1 MTLVKG
7 SALRHR
13 VPGVS
18 RALVFAMEFQTA
30 VMDLMNSTAQVF
42 ATKLKKK
49 PVRIAGCSSL
59 DD

>member
-1 MTLVKG
+1 M
-7 SALRHR
+7 
-13 VPGVS
+13 PGVS